1 MAKRSDSSN
10 STLNSAKSAKN
21 DEFYTQLTDIEK
33 ELYHYREHFCGKIIF
48 CNCDDPYES
57 NFFKYFAL
65 NFNTLG
71 LKKLI
76 ATCYTGSPIA
86 NKELSLFDD
95 EPPENKTTRNPHKIE
110 ITEVIED
117 AEQGFGLADVAN
129 LLRNKKNVLTR
140 LKGDGDFRS
149 QECVELMKQS
159 DVVVTNPPF
168 SLFREFVGQLDE
180 LGKAFL
186 IIGDQNAITYKEI
199 FKLIK
204 DGKIWLGI
212 DNGGTKW
219 FQVPLH
225 YNIQTQTR
233 IKVENG
239 VKYFSKG
246 SIMWFTNLD
255 HKKRHEELTLYK
267 RYTATEYPEYD
278 NYDAIDVPKVAEIP
292 MDYDGVM
299 GVPITFLDK
308 YNPAQLE
315 ERIKELMADDDV
327 GNKKGIYE
335 YVLTGEERC
344 LNVRAFSDT
353 MKRGAYERQS
363 GICLKCSQHFTFA
376 QMEGDHIT
384 PWSSGGKTVTEN
396 CQMLC
401 KDCNRRKA
409 GK

>member
-1 MAKRSDSSN
+1 MAKQKGNTN
-10 STLNSAKSAKN
+10 SPLHSARSAKN
-21 DEFYTQLTDIEK
+21 DEFYTQRTDIEK
-33 ELYHYREHFCGKIIF
+33 ELRHYREHFRNKIIF

-65 NFNTLG
+65 NINTLG

-76 ATCYTGSPIA
+76 ATCYAGSPIA
-86 NKELSLFDD
+86 NTELSLSDH
-95 EPPENKTTRNPHKIE
+95 ESPEEKTTRNPHKIE
-110 ITEVIED
+110 ITEVPENP
-117 AEQGFGLADVAN
+117 EGGFNLADVQF

-149 QECVELMKQS
+149 AECVELMKQS
-159 DVVVTNPPF
+159 DIVVTNPPF
-168 SLFREFVGQLDE
+168 SLFREYVAQLDE
-180 LGKAFL
+180 LDKMFL

-204 DGKIWLGI
+204 EGKVWLGI

-255 HKKRHEELTLYK
+255 HAKRHEELKLYK
-267 RYTATEYPEYD
+267 TYNAAEYPTYD
-278 NYDAIDVPKVAEIP
+278 NYDAIEVSKVADIP

-299 GVPITFLDK
+299 GVPISFLDK
-308 YNPAQLE
+308 YNPKQFEIL
-315 ERIKELMADDDV
+315 
-327 GNKKGIYE
+327 
-335 YVLTGEERC
+335 
-344 LNVRAFSDT
+344 
-353 MKRGAYERQS
+353 
-363 GICLKCSQHFTFA
+363 
-376 QMEGDHIT
+376 
-384 PWSSGGKTVTEN
+384 GKTN
-396 CQMLC
+396 N
-401 KDCNRRKA
+401 KDSGRDYLIGDNPMAMIA
-409 GK
+409 GKGLYHRILIRKKTEPRSAC